1 MPARPPA
8 SAPAAIQLDI
18 FADSAD
24 VALRNVVVEALSG
37 ADLAAA
43 RAARERLAAAFGDDP
58 FLPAFD
64 ALLGHLLV
72 AGPTPLPHHDALA
85 AARAD
90 LMALQVHADHA
101 LGAAG
106 PGWMRAQWAALA
118 RRSAALPFICTRCE
132 DHAASIWIQAQDWAA
147 CATAVESVPS
157 WRRIPAPLGWML
169 QARLRQGQEDAS
181 WPLLAELAWLA
192 PRRLAQVLA
201 AAGNPLTARLLKAF
215 DAHWEGQGVGEAQGG
230 EAGDELAWF
239 PAWLL
244 CETPALAPSLA
255 QAQPG
260 LASAPERGLRVMVEL
275 LGLERQGRQADVA
288 QHRRE
293 LRGLSPALWQAYIA
307 RR

>member
-1 MPARPPA
+1 MPVRPPA
-8 SAPAAIQLDI
+8 PTPAAIQLDI
-18 FADSAD
+18 FADSAE
-24 VALRNVVVEALSG
+24 VALRNAVVESLAGG
-37 ADLAAA
+37 ALAAA
-43 RAARERLAAAFGDDP
+43 RAARERLAAAFADDP

-64 ALLGHLLV
+64 ALLGHLAV
-72 AGPTPLPHHDALA
+72 ADPTPLSHHDALA
-85 AARAD
+85 AARTD
-90 LMALQVHADHA
+90 LIALRAHADHA
-101 LGAAG
+101 LGAAAAA
-106 PGWMRAQWAALA
+106 WMRAEWATLA
-118 RRSAALPFICTRCE
+118 RRSAALPFIGTRCE
-132 DHAASIWIQAQDWAA
+132 DHAASVWIQAQDWAA
-147 CATAVESVPS
+147 CAAAVEAIPS

-169 QARLRQGQEDAS
+169 QARLRQSQEDAS

-201 AAGNPLTARLLKAF
+201 AAGNPLMTRLLKAF
-215 DAHWEGQGVGEAQGG
+215 DAHWEGQWAGEDPGG

-244 CETPALAPSLA
+244 CETPALAPRLA

-275 LGLERQGRQADVA
+275 LGHERQGRQAEVA